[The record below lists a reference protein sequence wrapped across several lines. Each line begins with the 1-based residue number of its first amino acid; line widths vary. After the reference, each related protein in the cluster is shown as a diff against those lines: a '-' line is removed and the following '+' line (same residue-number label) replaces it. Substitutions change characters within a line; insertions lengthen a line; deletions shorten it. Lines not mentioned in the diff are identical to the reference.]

1 MYITSSRWHIY
12 YQVIQFIPKNIRE
25 GGDQGI
31 PVMMSDDAVTK
42 KAFEGFA
49 AHVVR
54 SISMR
59 NANIS
64 AEKIAETV

>member
-1 MYITSSRWHIY
+1 M
-12 YQVIQFIPKNIRE
+12 
-25 GGDQGI
+25 
-31 PVMMSDDAVTK
+31 MMSDDAITK

-59 NANIS
+59 NANMS